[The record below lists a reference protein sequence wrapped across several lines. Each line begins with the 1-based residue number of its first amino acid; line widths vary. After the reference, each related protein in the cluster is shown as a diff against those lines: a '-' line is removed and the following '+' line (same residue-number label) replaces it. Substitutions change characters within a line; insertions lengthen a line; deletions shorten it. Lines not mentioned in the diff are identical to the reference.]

1 MAGQRSALVRA
12 LAWRGARASADRSTI
27 RTGALVVGLVA
38 VARWGAMGCQP
49 AHQGMRTA
57 LAEARYADA
66 LVELRRME
74 PRLPRRSPRWQ
85 ASYALE
91 RGLAHLAVG
100 DAREAVRWL
109 SRARDWDEARP
120 GILTP
125 TDHSRLVTAWQ
136 SMGFMPGER
145 PID

>member
-1 MAGQRSALVRA
+1 MR
-12 LAWRGARASADRSTI
+12 
-27 RTGALVVGLVA
+27 RTLVVALVA
-38 VARWGAMGCQP
+38 VAHGGAVGCRP
-49 AHQGMRTA
+49 ATGRTRTA

-74 PRLPRRSPRWQ
+74 PALQRRSLAWQ

-100 DAREAVRWL
+100 DATEAVRWL

-125 TDHSRLVTAWQ
+125 TERSRLDTAWR

-145 PID
+145 PDDGRATGATRCGRYE

>member
-1 MAGQRSALVRA
+1 M
-12 LAWRGARASADRSTI
+12 
-27 RTGALVVGLVA
+27 VGTMA
-38 VARWGAMGCQP
+38 VAHWATVGCHP
-49 AHQGMRTA
+49 AYREMRTA

-74 PRLPRRSPRWQ
+74 PRLPQRSPRWQ

-100 DAREAVRWL
+100 DARDAVRWL
-109 SRARDWDEARP
+109 NRAWDWDEARP
-120 GILTP
+120 GVLAP

-145 PID
+145 PNDEHDAAPD